1 MSQSSKLRI
10 VGVGSFTPV
19 MREQDYPPAR
29 VLILTG
35 PPGAGKTTA
44 ARVLAG
50 RSERAVH
57 VESDRFFDFIRSGFV
72 EPWKRESRAQNEVV
86 MRIVAGAAAAYAS
99 AGYFTIIDGI
109 VLPSFFFEPLRDAV
123 HEAGHEVA
131 YAVLRAPLDVCVA
144 RAGAR
149 DSQPLADPQVVERL
163 WHDFTDLGPLSH
175 HAVDVDTE
183 DPQATADLL
192 YARLKSGTLRA

>member
-1 MSQSSKLRI
+1 
-10 VGVGSFTPV
+10 
-19 MREQDYPPAR
+19 MREQDYPPPP

-44 ARVLAG
+44 ARVLVE

-57 VESDRFFDFIRSGFV
+57 VESDHFFHFIRSGYV
-72 EPWKRESRAQNEVV
+72 EPWRRESAQQNQVV
-86 MRIVAGAAAAYAS
+86 MRIVAEAAAGYAS
-99 AGYFTIIDGI
+99 AGYFTIVDGI
-109 VLPSFFFEPLRDAV
+109 VLPRYFFEPLRDALRK
-123 HEAGHEVA
+123 AGHAVA
-131 YAVLRAPLDVCVA
+131 YAVLRAPLEVCIA

-163 WHDFTDLGPLSH
+163 WHHFADLGPLSP

-183 DPQATADLL
+183 DPEAAADLL
-192 YARLKSGTLRA
+192 AARIRDGSLRA

>member
-1 MSQSSKLRI
+1 
-10 VGVGSFTPV
+10 
-19 MREQDYPPAR
+19 MRHQDYPPPP

-44 ARVLAG
+44 ARVLAE

-57 VESDRFFDFIRSGFV
+57 VESDRFFHFIRSGYV
-72 EPWKRESRAQNEVV
+72 EPWKPESREQNEVV
-86 MRIVAGAAAAYAS
+86 MRIVAGAAAGYAS
-99 AGYFTIIDGI
+99 AGYFTIVDGI
-109 VLPSFFFEPLRDAV
+109 VLPRFFFEPLRDALR
-123 HEAGHEVA
+123 EAGHAVA

-163 WHDFTDLGPLSH
+163 WHDFADLGPLSP
-175 HAVDVDTE
+175 HAVDVDAE
-183 DPQATADLL
+183 DPQGAADLL
-192 YARLKSGTLRA
+192 DARIRDRSLLA